1 MRAQSR
7 QVCTKAQESK
17 NWTDWF
23 YILQG
28 LLDHQHHPVLVY
40 SLTLTKGP
48 NMYFAWYTISN
59 RNTNTCFACR
69 LSDRQVHF
77 VVSVVVQSH
86 TNWGVNCYTCF
97 NMSVTPALRG
107 RVVTSMY
114 VHQHNRTYQIQIE
127 YTFLQPNTQTKNSIA
142 VKIHPWD
149 KLPDQGTIVLENWY
163 SSIHFWGKRYYCRLS
178 AQHKICCQ
186 IVQKSFFLEPVKDK
200 ELTSTIYPLSF
211 HFVFLFLLQISLV
224 RGDLKDWC
232 WHLWVSVSGRQ
243 FLTPG
248 WSLAFSS
255 NLSLKCELDSD

>member
-1 MRAQSR
+1 MWVRKACFWKLVRWNGHCLFVANHIRR
-7 QVCTKAQESK
+7 QICFKMDGWFFV
-17 NWTDWF
+17 TD
-23 YILQG
+23 
-28 LLDHQHHPVLVY
+28 
-40 SLTLTKGP
+40 
-48 NMYFAWYTISN
+48 
-59 RNTNTCFACR
+59 
-69 LSDRQVHF
+69 
-77 VVSVVVQSH
+77 
-86 TNWGVNCYTCF
+86 
-97 NMSVTPALRG
+97 
-107 RVVTSMY
+107 VVTSMY

-224 RGDLKDWC
+224 CLGATWKTDVDICECQWVGD
-232 WHLWVSVSGRQ
+232 H
-243 FLTPG
+243 F
-248 WSLAFSS
+248 
-255 NLSLKCELDSD
+255 